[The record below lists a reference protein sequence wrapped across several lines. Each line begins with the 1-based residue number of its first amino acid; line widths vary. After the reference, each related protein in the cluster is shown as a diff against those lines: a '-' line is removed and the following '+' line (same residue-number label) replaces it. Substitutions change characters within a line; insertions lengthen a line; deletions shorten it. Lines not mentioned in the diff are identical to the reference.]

1 MIIKKLCY
9 INNNKDYMNKLKSF
23 GCFENESINN
33 EKKDAFLNIIINKN
47 VNKKM
52 IKIEII

>member
-23 GCFENESINN
+23 GYFENESINN

-47 VNKKM
+47 VNKK
-52 IKIEII
+52 IDKN